1 MTALALITGALSR
14 APELRTAKSGKAYA
28 TATVKVAAADNAALR
43 QPPRERKPKA
53 AAADATAAAA
63 RADFDDGFPEQW
75 GRPMRT
81 ATPRDAR
88 IEHQGSQMT
97 APRLTEGPL
106 QSARRRKAALRA
118 ETSEST
124 VYAGRDV
131 VGSILV
137 VRKGR
142 VTATDASGKRLGVYR
157 TDREAMAAILTS
169 ASGAGAEAMT
179 DSSNTPNSRSR
190 NFRLIL
196 PTSAHTPQIGQGPT
210 HFHAFALSGRTP
222 TRLCCISSRHWP
234 RKSAL

>member
-118 ETSEST
+118 ETSKST

-179 DSSNTPNSRSR
+179 DSSNTPIPG
-190 NFRLIL
+190 LE
-196 PTSAHTPQIGQGPT
+196 
-210 HFHAFALSGRTP
+210 
-222 TRLCCISSRHWP
+222 ISD
-234 RKSAL
+234 